1 MSVLKSITIPK
12 SVTKIGGSLFRHCTA
27 LENISVEEGNPV
39 YHSDGNCIIETATKT
54 LVYGCKNPAI
64 PDDGSVTKIGEI
76 AFFLSSVESIVI
88 PDSVTEIGIRAFSGC
103 QNLAEVTLSE
113 GLKTIGEN
121 AFLGCTALKEIEIPA
136 SAEEIAENAFGSD
149 TNVIFKEKE
158 EAA

>member
-1 MSVLKSITIPK
+1 MADGSPAYQVKARKKDITEAVIPAVYNGLPVTRIADSGFVRCENLV
-12 SVTKIGGSLFRHCTA
+12 SVT
-27 LENISVEEGNPV
+27 
-39 YHSDGNCIIETATKT
+39 
-54 LVYGCKNPAI
+54 
-64 PDDGSVTKIGEI
+64 
-76 AFFLSSVESIVI
+76 I